1 MKVVNLDTFNKV
13 VKLKLKEKLN
23 LKCIMEVPSL
33 KKIVVNSGLGEAK
46 NNKNL
51 IGDGIKALEKIVGQ
65 KVVPTLAKNSVA
77 GFKLREEMP
86 IGARV
91 TIRGKKM
98 YDLLA
103 RVSHVYIPRVRD
115 FKGILVKSFDGRG
128 NCTLGVNDMRIFP
141 EVSGHLADSV
151 SGLSITFVT
160 SSDDDYKAKELLV
173 ELGLPFEKKN

>member
-1 MKVVNLDTFNKV
+1 MKVVELDNFNKV
-13 VKLKLKEKLN
+13 IKKKLKEKLG
-23 LKCIMEVPSL
+23 LKSIMEVPFL
-33 KKIVVNSGLGEAK
+33 QKIIVNSGLGEAK

-65 KVVPTLAKNSVA
+65 KTIATLAKKSVA

-86 IGARV
+86 IGAKV

-103 RVSHVYIPRVRD
+103 RINHVYIPRVRD
-115 FKGILVKSFDGRG
+115 FRGVSNKSFDGRG
-128 NCTLGVNDMRIFP
+128 NYTLGFNDMRVFP
-141 EVSGHLADSV
+141 EVPGNLADNV

-160 SSDDDYKAKELLV
+160 SANDDGKAKELLT
-173 ELGLPFEKKN
+173 ELGLPFAK